1 MNSAGRGGAASAYV
15 RWHFA
20 VGSAL
25 LLILSLVAF
34 WDNLVSDVGQPSNAD
49 PKMVVH
55 GVFLLAWMVLL
66 TVQSSLPA
74 LGRLAWH
81 RQVGPYGF
89 AVAAGVALST
99 LWLFVAVWRG
109 WDAVR
114 PEVLANRLF
123 LVLFALWMVGA
134 WRTRKRPDWHK
145 RFLYLGTL
153 FLLEPVLAR
162 TYDPLIAPLLP
173 VYPAGEDEH
182 LFLSYLVL
190 SWLAFYVGVM
200 VYDRLKL
207 GRFHRLTLASLGA
220 NFAVQGIATVL
231 APA

>member
-1 MNSAGRGGAASAYV
+1 MTHALQSGAASAYV

-25 LLILSLVAF
+25 LLMLSLVAF

-55 GVFLLAWMVLL
+55 GLFLLAWVVLL

-81 RQVGPYGF
+81 RRIGPYGF
-89 AVAAGVALST
+89 AAAAGVAFST

-109 WDAVR
+109 WDALR
-114 PEVLANRLF
+114 PEVLANRMFLALF
-123 LVLFALWMVGA
+123 VLWMVGA
-134 WRTRKRPDWHK
+134 WRTRTRPDWHK

-153 FLLEPVLAR
+153 FLLEPVLAW
-162 TYDPLIAPLLP
+162 TYDPLIAPFMP
-173 VYPAGEDEH
+173 VYPPGEDEH
-182 LFLSYLVL
+182 LFLGYLVT
-190 SWLAFYVGVM
+190 SWLAFYAATL

-207 GRFHRLTLASLGA
+207 GRFHRLTLVSLAA
-220 NFAVQGIATVL
+220 NLAVQGVATVI

>member
-1 MNSAGRGGAASAYV
+1 MTDRKIVGVASAYV

-34 WDNLVSDVGQPSNAD
+34 WDNLVTDVGQPSNAD

-55 GVFLLAWMVLL
+55 GLFLLAWVVLL
-66 TVQSSLPA
+66 TVQSNLPA
-74 LGRLAWH
+74 LGRLARH
-81 RQVGPYGF
+81 RQIGPFGL

-109 WDAVR
+109 WDVLR

-123 LVLFALWMVGA
+123 LALFVLWMLGA
-134 WRTRKRPDWHK
+134 WRTRSRPDWHK
-145 RFLYLGTL
+145 RYIYLGTL

-162 TYDPLIAPLLP
+162 NYDPLIAPLLP
-173 VYPAGEDEH
+173 PYPPGEDEH
-182 LFLSYLVL
+182 LFIMYLVL
-190 SWLAFYVGVM
+190 SWLAFYAATL
-200 VYDRLKL
+200 VYDRLKA
-207 GRFHRLTLASLGA
+207 GRFHRLTLVSLGA
-220 NFAVQGIATVL
+220 NVAVHAAAGLL

>member
-1 MNSAGRGGAASAYV
+1 M
-15 RWHFA
+15 
-20 VGSAL
+20 L
-25 LLILSLVAF
+25 LLFSLVAF
-34 WDNLVSDVGQPSNAD
+34 WDNLVTDVGQPSNAD

-55 GVFLLAWMVLL
+55 GLFLLAWVVLL
-66 TVQSSLPA
+66 TIQSSLPA

-81 RQVGPYGF
+81 RQIGPYGF

-109 WDAVR
+109 WDALR

-123 LVLFALWMVGA
+123 LALFVLWMLGA
-134 WRTRKRPDWHK
+134 WRTRSRPDWHK
-145 RFLYLGTL
+145 RYIYLGTL

-173 VYPAGEDEH
+173 SYPPGEDEH
-182 LFLSYLVL
+182 LFLSYLVVV
-190 SWLAFYVGVM
+190 WLAFYIATLI
-200 VYDRLKL
+200 YDRLKA
-207 GRFHRLTLASLGA
+207 GRFHRLTLVSLGA
-220 NFAVQGIATVL
+220 NVAVQVIASVL